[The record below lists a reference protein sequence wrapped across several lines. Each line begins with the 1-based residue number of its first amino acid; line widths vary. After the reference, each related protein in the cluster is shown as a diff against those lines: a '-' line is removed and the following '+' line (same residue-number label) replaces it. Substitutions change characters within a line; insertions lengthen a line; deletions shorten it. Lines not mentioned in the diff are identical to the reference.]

1 MHAAIPGDKRK
12 MDQQEAVRLAR
23 RCFPDAKIGKI
34 RITSVCRLW
43 AGMGYIYELNFGST
57 MTSLIVKCVDPDPD
71 QVESLGGRR
80 KAASY
85 KVEAHFY
92 EAYAIRLIDDHGL
105 QLPRPHLVE
114 CNGDHRTTVCM
125 SKLEQ
130 RSAGNN
136 NNNNNHSGVD
146 KAVIVWLAKLH
157 AVTWGHD
164 AEGLQPIGSYWYLDT
179 RPDEHASMPK
189 NGWQGRLKRAARAID
204 SRLQRDPMQCI
215 IHGDAKEDNIL
226 WCNND
231 GEAMVA
237 MCDFQYCG
245 RGPPTR
251 DLAYFLCT
259 STDPDEEDALLLLY
273 YEELIKN
280 LSDAMTRPSLEQLKE
295 SLELAYCDYAR
306 FMSGWG
312 FWGNDIS
319 KRVVKLLKRLDGG
332 VDLGSDEAYEEAVR
346 REFG

>member
-1 MHAAIPGDKRK
+1 

-34 RITSVCRLW
+34 RITNVCRLW
-43 AGMGYIYELNFGST
+43 AGMGYIYELNFCS
-57 MTSLIVKCVDPDPD
+57 TSLIVKCVDPDHD

-92 EAYAIRLIDDHGL
+92 EAYAMNLIDDHGL
-105 QLPRPHLVE
+105 QLPRPYLVE
-114 CNGDHRTTVCM
+114 RNGDRTTVCM

-136 NNNNNHSGVD
+136 SGVD
-146 KAVIVWLAKLH
+146 EAVIVWLAKLH

-179 RPDEHASMPK
+179 RPDEHASMPRT
-189 NGWQGRLKRAARAID
+189 GWQGRLKRAARAID

-215 IHGDAKEDNIL
+215 IHGDAKEANIL
-226 WCNND
+226 WCND
-231 GEAMVA
+231 GEVA

-273 YEELIKN
+273 YEELVKS
-280 LSDAMTRPSLEQLKE
+280 LSDAITRPSLEQLKE